1 MVPILAA
8 GAARI
13 GAMFGRSKAIL
24 STSPTVRGAGGTL
37 PTGAANAGG
46 SSPLDMLGNVANI
59 GGLGLQGFEMFGKG
73 GGHDKPKGS
82 GGTGTPYET
91 QL

>member
-8 GAARI
+8 GAARV
-13 GAMFGRSKAIL
+13 GAMLGRSKAL
-24 STSPTVRGAGGTL
+24 LTTSPARGLNGHL

-59 GGLGLQGFEMFGKG
+59 GGMGLQAFDMFGKG
-73 GGHDKPKGS
+73 GGHDKPKGT